1 VFEAEAR
8 FKHSAAL
15 HRQKREWIVPPQI
28 LEENIDYTKR
38 DFIAKVSEPLP
49 AVICLRKHYCVID
62 VQAKKMLHLLP
73 LCANN
78 EEYF

>member
-8 FKHSAAL
+8 FQHSAAL

-49 AVICLRKHYCVID
+49 AVICLRKH
-62 VQAKKMLHLLP
+62 
-73 LCANN
+73 
-78 EEYF
+78 